1 MVRVRR
7 ARRTG
12 LQEKPVAGPRHQPGV
27 SRSGGAARQRCCP
40 APSST
45 RAFWMPW
52 SRTASASCRSARAR
66 ESCSVPA
73 IRAKTLSVLH
83 ACRGRIVRRQAGG
96 DVVDDGQ
103 QAVGVR
109 LPGGVGAAA
118 DLVEQGGGRAAVAG
132 VVAVLDRK
140 VFTHV
145 LLDSGAAGRHRAEAF
160 ALFAELVG
168 DRGGDQVFLG
178 WEVGVEGAVGQP
190 GVGHERGDPGAV
202 DAVALEPAAGRLDD
216 PLPGRLLVLCPVPH
230 RALLRPP
237 GGPTC
242 PARSHVNTIII

>member
-1 MVRVRR
+1 MASGRWC
-7 ARRTG
+7 
-12 LQEKPVAGPRHQPGV
+12 GV
-27 SRSGGAARQRCCP
+27 SALLPGAQQHQGVLDALLEDLIGELPVGQGAGELQCP
-40 APSST
+40 GDQGEDAE
-45 RAFWMPW
+45 R
-52 SRTASASCRSARAR
+52 
-66 ESCSVPA
+66 
-73 IRAKTLSVLH
+73 LH
-83 ACRGRIVRRQAGG
+83 ACPLRIVRRQAGG

-160 ALFAELVG
+160 ALSAELVG

-190 GVGHERGDPGAV
+190 GVGHERRDPGAI
-202 DAVALEPAAGRLDD
+202 DAVALEPAASRLDD
-216 PLPGRLLVLCPVPH
+216 PLPGRLLVFFPVPRH
-230 RALLRPP
+230 TLLRPP
-237 GGPTC
+237 QGPLAVRRCSPTMIVR
-242 PARSHVNTIII
+242 A